1 MKLPHVPLP
10 KSKKIRY
17 GIYALAATGL
27 IVGGGVSALTGSTP
41 PRSKSL
47 DLVSVQSS
55 TDGNDETAQE
65 AKDSSSVSSPTS
77 ASTES
82 QQSEPSASATPTETP
97 STPPAGDSRG
107 SNEPI
112 PTPEPTPEPKPAP
125 EFVVSTA
132 DCTSLQNSVVKNRE
146 RAATTPTND
155 PTYNMMQHIYTESVA
170 KLQNYHDHSNHGCST
185 NV

>member
-41 PRSKSL
+41 PRNKSL

-97 STPPAGDSRG
+97 STPPARDSSG
-107 SNEPI
+107 NDEPA

-125 EFVVSTA
+125 EFVASTA
-132 DCTSLQNSVVKNRE
+132 DCTDLQQRVVKYRNLV
-146 RAATTPTND
+146 ATTPSDD
-155 PTYNMMQHIYTESVA
+155 PIYDVIQYRYTESIA
-170 KLQNYHDHSNHGCST
+170 KLQDYHDHSNHGCST